1 MKYSRIIAAGL
12 IAGLVSS
19 SVDAD
24 GTQHICTPNPVVCT
38 SFNLAPSDRFDP
50 FVQHLL
56 VRQQIQALPLAPQ
69 ITNFYMPYRLD
80 KRSLE
85 EIQIRY
91 LDELQRRAAAEAE
104 AAEAAEPNEPAP
116 PVQ

>member
-1 MKYSRIIAAGL
+1 MKYSQIAGGL
-12 IAGLVSS
+12 IAGLICTAVG
-19 SVDAD
+19 AD

-38 SFNLAPSDRFDP
+38 SFNIVPSDRFDP

-69 ITNFYMPYRLD
+69 ITNFYMPYQLD

-91 LDELQRRAAAEAE
+91 MDELLRRADAEAE
-104 AAEAAEPNEPAP
+104 AAE
-116 PVQ
+116 PVDDE

>member
-1 MKYSRIIAAGL
+1 MKYSRITAGL
-12 IAGLVSS
+12 IAGLICSA
-19 SVDAD
+19 VDAD

-38 SFNLAPSDRFDP
+38 SFNITPSDRFDP

-56 VRQQIQALPLAPQ
+56 VRQQVQALPLTPQ
-69 ITNFYMPYRLD
+69 ITNFYMPYQLD

-91 LDELQRRAAAEAE
+91 MDELLRRADAEAKI
-104 AAEAAEPNEPAP
+104 AESAEPADVE
-116 PVQ
+116 